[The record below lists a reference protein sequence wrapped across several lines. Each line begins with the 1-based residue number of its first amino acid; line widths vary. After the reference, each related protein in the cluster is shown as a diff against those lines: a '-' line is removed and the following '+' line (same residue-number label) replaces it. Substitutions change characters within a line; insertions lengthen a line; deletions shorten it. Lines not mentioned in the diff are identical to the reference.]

1 MAASAAVRVQSFL
14 GHRWVVDQELS
25 LAVATRAVVVVVS
38 TRVVDIGALAT
49 DIVAVTRDMADIELR
64 WLLIITLEDPV

>member
-1 MAASAAVRVQSFL
+1 
-14 GHRWVVDQELS
+14 
-25 LAVATRAVVVVVS
+25 VVVVVS